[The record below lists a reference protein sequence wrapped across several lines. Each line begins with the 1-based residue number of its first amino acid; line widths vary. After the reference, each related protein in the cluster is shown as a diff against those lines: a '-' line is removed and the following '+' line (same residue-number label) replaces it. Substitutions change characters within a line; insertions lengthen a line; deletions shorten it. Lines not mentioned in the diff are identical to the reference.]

1 MTNDE
6 YDKVELP
13 ALNQLKA
20 LGWTYQHGLQFAPQ
34 NFAEN
39 GEREY
44 FREVVL
50 EKRLQAALRR
60 INPWISEENL
70 RKVMREITHPS
81 FPTLMEANLNLWQM
95 LVHYQSVEQDLGH
108 GRRGQTVKII
118 DFDNIE
124 NNEFLCVNQFKIEGP
139 NQSIIPDI
147 ILFVNGLPLA
157 VIEAK
162 SPYVT
167 DPMAKGID
175 QLRRY
180 ANRRAPHENE
190 GAEKLFWYNQ
200 MMVSM
205 HRDQARVGTISS
217 KYEHYLEWKDAYPLD
232 EAAVAKLANT
242 VGWAPRAHAVNDK
255 QNDTLNG
262 VDGLYVGTGCPPY
275 LAHSAAGGAA
285 NLSVAE
291 QSQPYEAVLGTPV
304 VAKSQEILLA
314 GLFDRANFLD
324 IVRSFT
330 LFETIDGRMVKK
342 IARYQQFRAVH
353 KTIAR
358 LKNGANKRDK
368 GGVIWHTQG
377 SGKSLTMVMLAM
389 KMRRDPQLRDYK
401 LVFITDRTQLD
412 QQLTA
417 QFERAQGETVYH
429 ANSVAHLKELLAR
442 DSSDLVTAMVQ
453 KFQENEY
460 ANFPVLNTSEKIIVL
475 ADEAHRT
482 QYGSLGVAIN
492 AGLPNAPKIAFTGTP
507 LITSEKTTH
516 AFGSYI
522 DTYTIEQAVADG
534 ATCQILYEGR
544 EAKTKVTGDSLDK
557 LFDEYFADRSAED
570 KAAIKKKFGTEQAVL
585 EAPQRIRWVCIDIL
599 KHYREKIQPDGFK
612 AMIVTS
618 SRRAAVIYK
627 QTLDELEGPESAVI
641 ISGSHNDEAFYTPYT
656 DPVQQKLQIDNFKKP
671 ISESPLAII
680 VVKDMLLTGFDAP
693 ICQVMYLDR
702 KLREHTLLQAIARVN
717 RTANGKDKGYIVDYF
732 GLSDYLTEA
741 LEMFSKEDVAGAL
754 QDLREEIPKLK
765 AAHTR
770 VVRHFKGK
778 ELSDIDA
785 CVLVLKNE
793 EVRQQF
799 EIDFKKFAKQL
810 NIVMPDVGANPFLHD
825 MTLLGKINQGARNL
839 YRDPQLDLTG
849 VGAKVR
855 SLIEEHIRATGV
867 DPKIPPIDLLAVDYK
882 KKLQE
887 HKSDE
892 SKASEIESAIK
903 HYIDINLEQD
913 EEYFKSLSARLDEI
927 LRKKSEHWDE
937 LVQMLLDFRD
947 NIESNRQQAAKDLG
961 LSETE
966 FAFHNILL
974 AEVTRIQGD
983 DALSEARHDE
993 IIELTKE
1000 LVKMLDEATNI
1011 VDFFNKQ
1018 DEIKRV
1024 QRDIKRTL
1032 VASNFDEPEII
1043 NQVKDR
1049 FMDLARVKFR

>member
-13 ALNQLKA
+13 ALNQLQT
-20 LGWTYQHGLQFAPQ
+20 LGWIYQHGLQFAPM

-70 RKVMREITHPS
+70 RKVMREITHPA
-81 FPTLMEANLNLWQM
+81 FPTLMEANHNLWQM

-118 DFDNIE
+118 DFDNID
-124 NNEFLCVNQFKIEGP
+124 NNEFLCVNQFKIEGV
-139 NQSIIPDI
+139 NQTVIPDI
-147 ILFVNGLPLA
+147 VLFVNGLPLA

-190 GAEKLFWYNQ
+190 GVEKLFWYNQ
-200 MMVSM
+200 MMVST

-232 EAAVAKLANT
+232 EAAVARLVAAQGSAGVTTLDSRFRGNDGGGNGELGFEDAT
-242 VGWAPRAHAVNDK
+242 V
-255 QNDTLNG
+255 
-262 VDGLYVGTGCPPY
+262 PY
-275 LAHSAAGGAA
+275 DAILKTA
-285 NLSVAE
+285 
-291 QSQPYEAVLGTPV
+291 V
-304 VAKSQEILLA
+304 VANSQEILLA

-324 IVRSFT
+324 IIRSFT
-330 LFETIDGRMVKK
+330 LFETIDGRVVKK

-358 LKNGANKRDK
+358 LKNGATKKEK
-368 GGVIWHTQG
+368 GGIIWHTQG

-429 ANSVAHLKELLAR
+429 ASSVSHLKELLAK
-442 DSSDLVTAMVQ
+442 DSSDLITAMVQ

-516 AFGSYI
+516 EFGSYI
-522 DTYTIEQAVADG
+522 DTYTIEEAVADG

-585 EAPQRIRWVCIDIL
+585 EAPQRIRWVCIDLL

-627 QTLDELEGPESAVI
+627 QTLDELEGPQSAVI

-656 DPVQQKLQIDNFKKP
+656 DSVLQKQQIENFKKP
-671 ISESPLAII
+671 ISDHPLSII

-741 LEMFSKEDVAGAL
+741 LDMFSKEDVAGAL
-754 QDLREEIPKLK
+754 QDLRDEIPKLR

-770 VVRHFKGK
+770 VIRHFKGK
-778 ELSDIDA
+778 DLSDIDA

-810 NIVMPDVGANPFLHD
+810 NIVMPDVGASPFLHD
-825 MTLLGKINQGARNL
+825 MTLLGKINQGARNI
-839 YRDPQLDLTG
+839 YRDAQLDLTG

-855 SLIEEHIRATGV
+855 ALIEEHIRATGV

-913 EEYFKSLSARLDEI
+913 EEYYKSLSAKLDDI
-927 LRKKSEHWDE
+927 LRKKSEHWNE

-947 NIESNRQQAAKDLG
+947 NIETNHQQAANDLG
-961 LSETE
+961 LDETE
-966 FAFHNILL
+966 FAFRNILV
-974 AEVTRIQGD
+974 AEVARQASKQGD
-983 DALSEARHDE
+983 ETLNEAKHDE
-993 IIELTKE
+993 IIAITKE

-1011 VDFFNKQ
+1011 VDFFKKQ

-1024 QRDIKRTL
+1024 QREIKRTL
-1032 VASNFDEPEII
+1032 VASNFDDPEII

-1049 FMDLARVKFR
+1049 FMDLAKVKFH

>member
-1 MTNDE
+1 MTNGE

-13 ALNQLKA
+13 ALNQLQA
-20 LGWTYQHGLQFAPQ
+20 LGWSYQHGLQLAPQ

-44 FREVVL
+44 FRDVVL

-70 RKVMREITHPS
+70 RKVMREMTHPS
-81 FPTLMEANLNLWQM
+81 FPTLLEANLNLWQM

-232 EAAVAKLANT
+232 EVGVARLVAAQGTDGVTTL
-242 VGWAPRAHAVNDK
+242 GSRLRGNDSNGG
-255 QNDTLNG
+255 NDGHGGNGELG
-262 VDGLYVGTGCPPY
+262 VDDATVPY
-275 LAHSAAGGAA
+275 DAIL
-285 NLSVAE
+285 N
-291 QSQPYEAVLGTPV
+291 TPV
-304 VAKSQEILLA
+304 VANSQEILLA
-314 GLFDRANFLD
+314 GLFHPANFLD
-324 IVRSFT
+324 IIRSFT

-460 ANFPVLNTSEKIIVL
+460 ANFPVLNTSEKIVVL

-492 AGLPNAPKIAFTGTP
+492 TGLPNAPKIAFTGTP

-585 EAPQRIRWVCIDIL
+585 EAPQRIRWICIDIL

-671 ISESPLAII
+671 ISENPLSII
-680 VVKDMLLTGFDAP
+680 IVKDMLLTGFDAP

-732 GLSDYLTEA
+732 GLSDYLAEA

-770 VVRHFKGK
+770 VIRHFKGK
-778 ELSDIDA
+778 DLSDIDA

-793 EVRQQF
+793 EIRQQF

-927 LRKKSEHWDE
+927 LRRKSEHWNE

-974 AEVTRIQGD
+974 AEVIRVQGD
-983 DALSEARHDE
+983 GSVSETRHDQ
-993 IIELTKE
+993 IIELTKD
-1000 LVKMLDEATNI
+1000 LVRMLDEATNI
-1011 VDFFNKQ
+1011 VDFFNKK
-1018 DEIKRV
+1018 DEVKRV
-1024 QRDIKRTL
+1024 QRDIKRAL
-1032 VASNFDEPEII
+1032 VALDFDQAEII
-1043 NQVKDR
+1043 DQVKAR
-1049 FMDLARVKFR
+1049 FMDLARVKFG

>member
-13 ALNQLKA
+13 ALNQLRA
-20 LGWTYQHGLQFAPQ
+20 LGWIYQHGLQLAPMS
-34 NFAEN
+34 FAEN

-50 EKRLQAALRR
+50 EKRLQAAVRR

-70 RKVMREITHPS
+70 RKVMREITHPA

-118 DFDNIE
+118 DFDNID
-124 NNEFLCVNQFKIEGP
+124 NNEFLCVNQFKIEGV
-139 NQSIIPDI
+139 NQTVIPDI
-147 ILFVNGLPLA
+147 VLFVNGLPLA

-180 ANRRAPHENE
+180 ANRRTPHEDE

-200 MMVSM
+200 MMVST

-232 EAAVAKLANT
+232 EAAVAGLVAAQGSAGAT
-242 VGWAPRAHAVNDK
+242 TLDSRLRGNDGSESGELRIA
-255 QNDTLNG
+255 DAS
-262 VDGLYVGTGCPPY
+262 VPY
-275 LAHSAAGGAA
+275 DAILK
-285 NLSVAE
+285 
-291 QSQPYEAVLGTPV
+291 TPV
-304 VAKSQEILLA
+304 VANSQEILLA

-324 IVRSFT
+324 IIRSFT

-358 LKNGANKRDK
+358 LKNGATKKEK
-368 GGVIWHTQG
+368 GGIIWHTQG

-389 KMRRDPQLRDYK
+389 KMRRDPELSQYK

-429 ANSVAHLKELLAR
+429 ANSVAHLKELLAK

-460 ANFPVLNTSEKIIVL
+460 AHFPVLNTSEKIIVL

-492 AGLPNAPKIAFTGTP
+492 VGLPNAPKIAFTGTP

-516 AFGSYI
+516 EFGTYI
-522 DTYTIEQAVADG
+522 DTYTIEEAVADG

-557 LFDEYFADRSAED
+557 LFDEYFSDRTVEEQ
-570 KAAIKKKFGTEQAVL
+570 AAIKKKFGTEQAVL
-585 EAPQRIRWVCIDIL
+585 EAPQRIRWVCIDLL
-599 KHYREKIQPDGFK
+599 KHYKEKIQPDGFK

-627 QTLDELEGPESAVI
+627 QFLDELEGPESAVI
-641 ISGSHNDEAFYTPYT
+641 ISGSHNEEAFFTPYT
-656 DPVQQKLQIDNFKKP
+656 DSVQQKQQIENFKKP
-671 ISESPLAII
+671 ISDHPLSII

-741 LEMFSKEDVAGAL
+741 LDMFSKEDVAGAL
-754 QDLREEIPKLK
+754 QDIKEEIPKLK

-778 ELSDIDA
+778 DLSDTDA
-785 CVLVLKNE
+785 CVLILKNE
-793 EVRQQF
+793 EIRQQF

-825 MTLLGKINQGARNL
+825 MTLLGKINLGARNL
-839 YRDPQLDLTG
+839 YRDEQLDLTG
-849 VGAKVR
+849 VGEKVR

-913 EEYFKSLSARLDEI
+913 QEYYKSLSAKLDEI
-927 LRKKSEHWDE
+927 LRKKSEHWNE
-937 LVQMLLDFRD
+937 LVQMLLEFRD
-947 NIESNRQQAAKDLG
+947 NIQTDHQKAASDLG
-961 LSETE
+961 LDETE
-966 FAFHNILL
+966 FAFRNILV
-974 AEVTRIQGD
+974 AEVVRIQGD
-983 DALSEARHDE
+983 EALSEARHDE
-993 IIELTKE
+993 IIAITKQ
-1000 LVKMLDEATNI
+1000 LVQMLDEATNI
-1011 VDFFNKQ
+1011 VDFFRKQ

-1024 QRDIKRTL
+1024 QREIKRTL
-1032 VASNFDEPEII
+1032 VASNFDQTEII
-1043 NQVKDR
+1043 DQVKDR
-1049 FMDLARVKFR
+1049 FMELAKVKFR